1 MSLKKDIVDNVKNL
15 PGWRT
20 KRKIVV
26 FSVDDYGNVR
36 LASKEARENLDKAGM
51 KVLSRFDAYDTL
63 ETRED
68 LEMLYEV
75 LNSVRDKNDNPAV
88 FTPFAVPCN
97 IDFERII
104 QEDFKFYRRELLIK
118 TFERLETEQPL
129 AYKNAWSL
137 WKVGIEK
144 GFMAPQFHG
153 REHLN
158 LKVFEEKLAKRDREL
173 VTALKNHSY
182 TSISDSGYSTI
193 SVTAA
198 FDFWDIKENEKFGEI
213 IDTGV
218 EAFTEVFGYKPIHFN
233 APGAAASSLLHEP
246 LRRNGVLFSD
256 NPVIKKE
263 HLGFGKYKTRFN
275 YTGKQLSQGI
285 TNINRNVVFEP
296 GADNNIDWVNY
307 TLKQIET
314 AFRWGKPAVI
324 SSHRV
329 NFCTHINPKAGK
341 DGVGTLKKLLQEIV
355 DKWPDVEFMSSS
367 NLISISQNQNKNAIN

>member
-1 MSLKKDIVDNVKNL
+1 MSLKKDIVDNVKNI

-68 LEMLYEV
+68 LEMLYNV
-75 LNSVRDKNDNPAV
+75 LDSVRDKNGNPAV

-104 QEDFKFYRRELLIK
+104 QEDFKFYRRELLPK
-118 TFERLETEQPL
+118 TFERLETDQPV
-129 AYKNAWSL
+129 AYKNAWPL
-137 WKVGIEK
+137 WKEGIEK
-144 GFMAPQFHG
+144 GFMMPQFHG

-158 LKVFEEKLAKRDREL
+158 LKVFEEKLEKRDYEL

-182 TSISDSGYSTI
+182 TTISSSGYSTI
-193 SVTAA
+193 SYTAA
-198 FDFWDIKENEKFGEI
+198 FDFWDIKENEKFVEI
-213 IDTGV
+213 IDTGI
-218 EAFTEVFGYKPIHFN
+218 EAFNEVFGYKPIHFN

-256 NPVIKKE
+256 NPVFKKE
-263 HLGFGKYKTRFN
+263 HLGLGKYKTHFN
-275 YTGKQLSQGI
+275 YTGKQLTHGI
-285 TNINRNVVFEP
+285 MNINRNVVFEP
-296 GADNNIDWVNY
+296 GADDNIDWVNY

-314 AFRWGKPAVI
+314 AFCWGKPAII

-341 DGVGTLKKLLQEIV
+341 DGLNTLKNLLNKIV
-355 DKWPDVEFMSSS
+355 QCWPDVEFMTSVQMCSLITKS
-367 NLISISQNQNKNAIN
+367 NNTEI

>member
-1 MSLKKDIVDNVKNL
+1 MSLKKDIVDNLKNV
-15 PGWRT
+15 PGWKT

-36 LASKEARENLDKAGM
+36 LASRQARENLDKAGM

-75 LNSVRDKNDNPAV
+75 LDSVRDKNGNPAV

-104 QEDFKFYRRELLIK
+104 QEDFKTYRRELLTK
-118 TFERLETEQPL
+118 TYERLEAEQT
-129 AYKNAWSL
+129 ASYKNTWAL
-137 WKVGIEK
+137 WQEGIEK
-144 GFMAPQFHG
+144 GFMVPQFHG

-158 LKVFEEKLAKRDREL
+158 LKVFEEKLAKKDQAL
-173 VTALKNHSY
+173 VTAIKNRSY
-182 TSISDSGYSTI
+182 TSISESGYPTI

-213 IDTGV
+213 IDTGI
-218 EAFTEVFGYKPIHFN
+218 EAFAEVFGYTPIHFN
-233 APGAAASSLLHEP
+233 APGAAASSLLHQP
-246 LRRNGVLFSD
+246 LHRNGILFSD
-256 NPVIKKE
+256 NPVVKKE
-263 HLGFGKYKTRFN
+263 HLGQGKYKTRFN
-275 YTGKQLSQGI
+275 YTGKQLSHGI

-296 GADNNIDWVNY
+296 GADSNIDWVSY

-314 AFRWGKPAVI
+314 AFRWNKPAII

-329 NFCTHINPKAGK
+329 NFCTHINPNFGK
-341 DGVGTLKKLLQEIV
+341 EGLNTLKKLLQEIM
-355 DKWPDVEFMSSS
+355 KRWPDVEFMSSGK
-367 NLISISQNQNKNAIN
+367 LISYIQNHNLNGIN